1 MKARC
6 FSGGHDDLHRDTE
19 LQGSEADTTQG
30 EELDR
35 LIQCVKAKE
44 ITKDLSVDTS
54 SIPLENLLRQ
64 GNQLARVR
72 GQKWGI
78 VKTALNNPL
87 NTLKY
92 SNVLRGHIVQKVIHI
107 YLGTKALLK
116 KECEEL

>member
-1 MKARC
+1 MI
-6 FSGGHDDLHRDTE
+6 STG
-19 LQGSEADTTQG
+19 TQSCRG
-30 EELDR
+30 LSQILPKDR
-35 LIQCVKAKE
+35 SLTDSYNVWKAKG
-44 ITKDLSVDTS
+44 IIKDLSVDTS

-92 SNVLRGHIVQKVIHI
+92 SNVLRGHIVQKVIHV
-107 YLGTKALLK
+107 YLGTKVLLK